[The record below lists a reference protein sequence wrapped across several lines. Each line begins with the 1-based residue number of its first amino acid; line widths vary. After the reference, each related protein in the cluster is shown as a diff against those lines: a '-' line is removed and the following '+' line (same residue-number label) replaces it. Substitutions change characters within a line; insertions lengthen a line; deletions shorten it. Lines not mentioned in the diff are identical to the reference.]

1 MKTKMICAAIVA
13 ICAAADA
20 ELGAVKASCR
30 RQLGCCDERI
40 GEVVRFSEALV
51 GESDAAKSSGDEW
64 RMANDERAARLVA
77 TQREDGSWP
86 DVDYVNM
93 TRSMFNAVRH
103 LYNMRAI
110 ARSSQTPE
118 KERALH
124 KALAF
129 WLDGGFKNP
138 NWWWNQ
144 IGVPLPLGTV
154 ALLMDDILSP
164 DERAR
169 VVKALQVSK
178 IGMTAQNRVWFATC
192 VLYRALIEGN
202 EADAKAAH
210 AAILDEFKV
219 SKTVEGIQSDWSFH
233 QHGNQAQFGNYGAS
247 YISTMTQLVA
257 IFNGT
262 SWAVP
267 DEKRQVLEKLV
278 ANGYMPIV
286 WRGSLDM
293 GALGRRI
300 GPGVARTKGGLA
312 LSVAAALGVS
322 TNAPAGLH
330 WFPKSACGVYRGK
343 GWMASVKCE
352 TASITGKERGNN
364 DNLLGAHT
372 ADGALFTYVMGDEY
386 RDVFPLWNWRHVP
399 GITSYDEKEVDWKSR
414 NRSKVCVRDG
424 DSVRFVLDRAGLK
437 ATTVWRFSE
446 VGVYVSVTEVS
457 SEKDKPVVT
466 TVEQAIAQPGARWWR
481 EKDGIVA
488 VNGAIRYELPSNA
501 VVRIEERTGS
511 WKDSMEELS
520 DAKVS
525 GRVFEI
531 VIPHGRRPVG
541 ASCSWRV
548 MPSSLG
554 IAANKILRPHVDKM
568 AGKIVK
574 YPLKASVERA
584 AGFRRPLKSEL

>member
-1 MKTKMICAAIVA
+1 MRFQTIICCVVAAWS
-13 ICAAADA
+13 AAADA
-20 ELGAVKASCR
+20 ELGAVKESCR

-40 GEVVRFSEALV
+40 CDVIRFSEVLV

-64 RMANDERAARLVA
+64 RRANDERAARLVA
-77 TQREDGSWP
+77 TQRDDGSWP

-103 LYNMRAI
+103 FYNMRVI
-110 ARSSQTPE
+110 ARSPRTPE

-129 WLDGGFKNP
+129 WLDGGFRNP
-138 NWWWNQ
+138 NWWWNR

-154 ALLMDDILSP
+154 ALLMDDILSAE
-164 DERAR
+164 ERAR

-202 EADAKAAH
+202 EADAKTAH

-257 IFNGT
+257 MFNGT
-262 SWAVP
+262 PWAVP

-372 ADGALFTYVMGDEY
+372 ADGALFTYVTGDEY

-399 GITSYDEKEVDWKSR
+399 GITSYDERNVDWKSR
-414 NRSKVCVRDG
+414 NRSKVCVREG

-437 ATTVWRFSE
+437 ATTVWRFSDA
-446 VGVYVSVTEVS
+446 GVDVSVTEIS

-466 TVEQAIAQPGARWWR
+466 TVEQAIAQPGAKWWR
-481 EKDGIVA
+481 EKGGIVA

-520 DAKVS
+520 DEKVS

-531 VIPHGRRPVG
+531 VIPHGRRPAG
-541 ASCSWRV
+541 ASCFWRV
-548 MPSSLG
+548 MPSSSG
-554 IAANKILRPHVDKM
+554 IIEKWLFKVFSGRRGATRDHEKHLVAVM
-568 AGKIVK
+568 WG
-574 YPLKASVERA
+574 ASPFFTRA
-584 AGFRRPLKSEL
+584 F

>member
-1 MKTKMICAAIVA
+1 MKSGEVYKERILMAVMCVVAAWSAVA
-13 ICAAADA
+13 GAVLD
-20 ELGAVKASCR
+20 AVKASCR
-30 RQLGCCDERI
+30 RQLGCGDVRI
-40 GEVVRFSEALV
+40 REVVRFSEALV
-51 GESDAAKSSGDEW
+51 GEADAAKRSGCEW
-64 RMANDERAARLVA
+64 QKANDERAARLVA
-77 TQREDGSWP
+77 TQRDDGSWT

-110 ARSSQTPE
+110 ARSPRTPE

-129 WLDGGFKNP
+129 WLDGGFTNP

-154 ALLMDDILSP
+154 ALLMDDILSSE
-164 DERAR
+164 ERDR
-169 VVKALQVSK
+169 VVKALRISK
-178 IGMTAQNRVWFATC
+178 IGMTGQNRVWFAEC
-192 VLYRALIEGN
+192 VFYRALLEGN
-202 EADAKAAH
+202 EADALAAH
-210 AAILDEFKV
+210 AAILDELKI
-219 SKTVEGIQSDWSFH
+219 SKTVEGIQDDWSFH

-247 YISTMTQLVA
+247 YISTMTRLVA

-262 SWAVP
+262 PWAVP
-267 DEKRQVLEKLV
+267 DERRQVLEKLV

-312 LSVAAALGVS
+312 LNVAAALGVS
-322 TNAPAGLH
+322 TNASAGLH

-343 GWMASVKCE
+343 DWMASVKCE

-372 ADGALFTYVMGDEY
+372 ADGALFTYVTGDEY
-386 RDVFPLWNWRHVP
+386 RDVFPLWNWRHIP
-399 GITSYDEKEVDWKSR
+399 GITSYDEKMVDWKSR
-414 NRSKVCVRDG
+414 NRSEVCVRDG
-424 DSVRFVLDRAGLK
+424 DSVRFVLNRAGLK

-446 VGVYVSVTEVS
+446 VGVDVSVTEIS
-457 SEKDKPVVT
+457 SEKNKTVVT
-466 TVEQAIAQPGARWWR
+466 TVEQSLAQPGAKWWR
-481 EKDGIVA
+481 EKGGIVA
-488 VNGAIRYELPSNA
+488 VNGAIRYEVPSNA
-501 VVRIEERTGS
+501 VVRIEERSGS
-511 WKDSMEELS
+511 WKDCMEELS
-520 DAKVS
+520 GEKVS

-531 VIPHGRRPVG
+531 VIPHRRRPSG

-548 MPSSLG
+548 
-554 IAANKILRPHVDKM
+554 RPCGV
-568 AGKIVK
+568 VL
-574 YPLKASVERA
+574 PLATR
-584 AGFRRPLKSEL
+584 

>member
-1 MKTKMICAAIVA
+1 MRFQTIICCVVAAWS
-13 ICAAADA
+13 AAADA
-20 ELGAVKASCR
+20 ELGAVKESFR

-40 GEVVRFSEALV
+40 CDVVRFSEALV

-64 RMANDERAARLVA
+64 RRANDERAARLVA
-77 TQREDGSWP
+77 TQRDDGSWP

-110 ARSSQTPE
+110 ARSPRTPE

-129 WLDGGFKNP
+129 WLDGGFRNP

-154 ALLMDDILSP
+154 ALLMDDILSAE
-164 DERAR
+164 ERAR

-202 EADAKAAH
+202 EADAKTAH

-257 IFNGT
+257 MFNGT
-262 SWAVP
+262 PWAVP

-372 ADGALFTYVMGDEY
+372 ADGALFTYVTGDEY

-399 GITSYDEKEVDWKSR
+399 GITSYDEKNVDWKSR
-414 NRSKVCVRDG
+414 NRSKVCVREG

-437 ATTVWRFSE
+437 ATTVWRFSDA
-446 VGVYVSVTEVS
+446 GVDVSVTEIS

-466 TVEQAIAQPGARWWR
+466 TVEQAIAQPGAKWWR
-481 EKDGIVA
+481 EKGGIVA

-501 VVRIEERTGS
+501 VVRVVERTGS

-520 DAKVS
+520 DEKVS

-531 VIPHGRRPVG
+531 VIPHGRRPAG

-554 IAANKILRPHVDKM
+554 IIEKM
-568 AGKIVK
+568 A
-574 YPLKASVERA
+574 LQS
-584 AGFRRPLKSEL
+584 F

>member
-1 MKTKMICAAIVA
+1 MKSRSYKSTCGKIAAFAVVAVGASACAYEVKS
-13 ICAAADA
+13 DA
-20 ELGAVKASCR
+20 SSCVLTECRAVEGTVLEAVKASCR
-30 RQLGCCDERI
+30 RQLACSDERI
-40 GEVVRFSEALV
+40 REIVRFSEALV
-51 GESDAAKSSGDEW
+51 GESGAAKRSADEW
-64 RMANDERAARLVA
+64 QKANDERAARLVA
-77 TQREDGSWP
+77 TQRDDGSWP

-110 ARSSQTPE
+110 ARSPRTPE

-129 WLDGGFKNP
+129 WLDGGFRNP

-154 ALLMDDILSP
+154 ALLMDDILSAE
-164 DERAR
+164 ERAR
-169 VVKALQVSK
+169 VVKALRVSK
-178 IGMTAQNRVWFATC
+178 IGMTGQNRVWFAEC
-192 VLYRALIEGN
+192 VLYRALLEGN

-210 AAILDEFKV
+210 AAILDEFKI
-219 SKTVEGIQSDWSFH
+219 SKTVEGIQDDWSFH

-247 YISTMTQLVA
+247 YITTMTRLLA

-262 SWAVP
+262 PWTVP

-278 ANGYMPIV
+278 VNGYMPII

-300 GPGVARTKGGLA
+300 GPGVARTKGALA

-322 TNAPAGLH
+322 TNVPAGLH

-343 GWMASVKCE
+343 DWMASVKCE

-364 DNLLGAHT
+364 DNLLGAHS
-372 ADGALFTYVMGDEY
+372 ADGALFTYVTGDEY
-386 RDVFPLWNWRHVP
+386 RDVFPLWNWRHIP
-399 GITSYDEKEVDWKSR
+399 GITSYDEKKVDWKSR
-414 NRSKVCVRDG
+414 NRSKVCVRNG
-424 DSVRFVLDRAGLK
+424 DTVRFVLDRAGLK

-446 VGVYVSVTEVS
+446 VGVDVSVTDIS

-466 TVEQAIAQPGARWWR
+466 TVEQSIAQPNAKWWR
-481 EKDGIVA
+481 EEDGIVA
-488 VNGAIRYELPSNA
+488 VNGNIRYELPSNA
-501 VVRIEERTGS
+501 IVRVEKRTGS

-520 DAKVS
+520 DEKVS
-525 GRVFEI
+525 GLVFEI
-531 VIPHGRRPVG
+531 VIPHGRRPAG

-548 MPSSLG
+548 
-554 IAANKILRPHVDKM
+554 RPQEW
-568 AGKIVK
+568 VK
-574 YPLKASVERA
+574 DIQS
-584 AGFRRPLKSEL
+584 GGDDCG